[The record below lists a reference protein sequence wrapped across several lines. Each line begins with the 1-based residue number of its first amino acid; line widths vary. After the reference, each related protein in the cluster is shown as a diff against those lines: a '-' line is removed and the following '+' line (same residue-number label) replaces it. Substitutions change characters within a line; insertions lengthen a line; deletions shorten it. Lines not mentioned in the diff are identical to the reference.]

1 MESNID
7 LSILK
12 KLPELQKQAV
22 LTIRPLAPLSM
33 VSELPGSFY
42 KTMKYPSK
50 KMLCGLFE
58 NMLGWHFD
66 NKLRLEIFKDMVKAR
81 KKQKIDLKKEQF
93 IYGST
98 YLPLLMEF
106 FSLNG
111 QPWFEPIK
119 PLEEGDIGFMY
130 YTDLWSRARRRHDTY
145 VQVNSSRHISLDVV
159 KELHDEIMHSDSD
172 GSNINKQIDN
182 WLKSPDKSNSEKYN
196 WQQLPFYYYTPVSR
210 EYIEIHGI
218 IKIPINIDADLLS
231 LLKKNI
237 NNSVTYLGNSEG
249 WVEVEITKV

>member
-12 KLPELQKQAV
+12 KLPELQTQAV

-66 NKLRLEIFKDMVKAR
+66 NSLRLEIFKDMIKVR
-81 KKQKIDLKKEQF
+81 KKQKINLKKEQF
-93 IYGST
+93 IQGST
-98 YLPLLMEF
+98 YLPLLLEF

-111 QPWFEPIK
+111 QPRFEPIK

-130 YTDLWSRARRRHDTY
+130 YTDLWSRARRRYNTY
-145 VQVNSSRHISLDVV
+145 VQVNGSRHISLDVI
-159 KELHDEIMHSDSD
+159 KELHDKIMHSDSD
-172 GSNINKQIDN
+172 NSNINNEINN
-182 WLKSPDKSNSEKYN
+182 WLESKGKNNGKKYN
-196 WQQLPFYYYTPVSR
+196 WQKIPFYYYTPVSR

-218 IKIPINIDADLLS
+218 IKIPINIDADLFS

>member
-12 KLPELQKQAV
+12 KLPELQTQAV
-22 LTIRPLAPLSM
+22 LIIRPLASLSM

-42 KTMKYPSK
+42 KTMKFPSK

-66 NKLRLEIFKDMVKAR
+66 NSLRLEIFKDMIEVR
-81 KKQKIDLKKEQF
+81 KKQKINLKKEQF
-93 IYGST
+93 IQGST
-98 YLPLLMEF
+98 YLPLLLEF

-111 QPWFEPIK
+111 QPRFEPIK
-119 PLEEGDIGFMY
+119 PLEGGDIGFMY
-130 YTDLWSRARRRHDTY
+130 YTDLWSRARRRYNTY
-145 VQVNSSRHISLDVV
+145 VQVNGSRHISLAVI
-159 KELHDEIMHSDSD
+159 KELYNKIMHSDSD

-210 EYIEIHGI
+210 EYIEINGI
-218 IKIPINIDADLLS
+218 IKIPINIDADLFC
-231 LLKKNI
+231 LLKRNI

-249 WVEVEITKV
+249 WVEVEIIKV

>member
-12 KLPELQKQAV
+12 KLPELQTQAV
-22 LTIRPLAPLSM
+22 LVIRPLAPLSM

-66 NKLRLEIFKDMVKAR
+66 NQLRLEIFKDMVKAR
-81 KKQKIDLKKEQF
+81 RKQKIDLKKEQF
-93 IYGST
+93 IQGSI
-98 YLPLLMEF
+98 YIPLLMEF

-111 QPWFEPIK
+111 TPWYEPLK
-119 PLEEGDIGFMY
+119 PFEEGDVGFIY
-130 YTDLWSRARRRHDTY
+130 YTDLWSRARRRYNTY
-145 VQVNSSRHISLDVV
+145 VQVNGSRHISLDVI

-172 GSNINKQIDN
+172 SININKEIDN
-182 WLKSPDKSNSEKYN
+182 WLKSPDKSNREKYN
-196 WQQLPFYYYTPVSR
+196 WQKIPFYYYTPVSR

-218 IKIPINIDADLLS
+218 IKIPINIDADLFS
-231 LLKKNI
+231 LLKENI
-237 NNSVTYLGNSEG
+237 NNSATYLGNSEG